1 MDATN
6 ANEDLSEENTMHA
19 EPTYTFDEDSGRTVV
34 NNEPWRAALHK
45 RKARKQG
52 LTSAENS
59 ANKTTASHPATNQR
73 TSPNLQQRRLLPPL
87 PEDHYKVIYRPKPG
101 MKLSTFREEEISA
114 SLAQACRMNFSEF
127 CKKVITQ
134 TQWHQNLIVT
144 STDSEDLTIAL
155 SEITQ
160 LTIRNQTHEVT
171 PYIKPL
177 PGTVR
182 GVIHGL
188 TPGTPS
194 HRLMELL
201 AANEQCE
208 ILHARMLGNST
219 SAVLTFQGPHV
230 PFYVRLASAYT
241 RCKPYRR
248 TVQYCKTCG
257 AFGHRKDIC
266 PNPENNSCPRC
277 GATNIT
283 EEHTCSI
290 KCKLCELPHETASK
304 DCKGKLRPN
313 PKNKRASPPP
323 PPHAELHV
331 TVPPASSIPPANQP
345 DPPRGRSQSRN
356 RNNGSL
362 LQTNNHVSWT
372 DMFKNTAKANS
383 LSSPQHSKYAEN
395 IEALRQQNASLQHQL
410 DEQRRQA
417 QAQQEEYRRQKE
429 SLQRQLREQAQQAQE
444 RQQELERKLDI
455 LLGQIQ
461 PRSQAPATEAI
472 ADTQLLAVEQRLA
485 NTLENM
491 FKTSMDTIINRTAA
505 MINDVNTNLTQRLE
519 KAFQRI
525 TAIEKD
531 ITKERKK
538 PKYPHREVE
547 MDETL
552 NIPDDAV

>member
-1 MDATN
+1 MDAMK
-6 ANEDLSEENTMHA
+6 ANEDLSEENIMHA
-19 EPTYTFDEDSGRTVV
+19 ETTYSFDEDSGRTVA
-34 NNEPWRAALHK
+34 NNAPWREALHK

-52 LTSAENS
+52 LTNAEIP
-59 ANKTTASHPATNQR
+59 ATRTTAIYPTTSLR
-73 TSPNLQQRRLLPPL
+73 TSPNPQRRPLPPL
-87 PEDHYKVIYRPKPG
+87 PDDQYKVIYRPKPG
-101 MKLSTFREEEISA
+101 MKLSTFREEEITA
-114 SLAQACRMNFSEF
+114 SLAQACRMNVPDF

-160 LTIRNQTHEVT
+160 LTIGNQTHEVT

-201 AANEQCE
+201 AANDQCE
-208 ILHARMLGNST
+208 ILHARMLGKSS

-241 RCKPYRR
+241 RCKPYLR

-266 PNPENNSCPRC
+266 PNPENNSCTRC
-277 GATNIT
+277 GAANIT
-283 EEHTCSI
+283 EEHTCPI

-313 PKNKRASPPP
+313 PKNKRTPPP
-323 PPHAELHV
+323 PPPPANQLHASR
-331 TVPPASSIPPANQP
+331 PPASTNPPANQP
-345 DPPRGRSQSRN
+345 NTPRGRSQSRN
-356 RNNGSL
+356 RNNGSPV
-362 LQTNNHVSWT
+362 QTSNHVSWA
-372 DMFKNTAKANS
+372 DKIKNTTKA
-383 LSSPQHSKYAEN
+383 LSSPQQSKYAES
-395 IEALRQQNASLQHQL
+395 IEALRQQNASLQQQL
-410 DEQRRQA
+410 DDQRRQA
-417 QAQQEEYRRQKE
+417 QAQQEEYHRQKE
-429 SLQRQLREQAQQAQE
+429 SLEKQLREQAQQAQA
-444 RQQELERKLDI
+444 RQRELERKLDM

-461 PRSQAPATEAI
+461 PRSQVSTAETTDPQLI
-472 ADTQLLAVEQRLA
+472 ALEQRLA
-485 NTLENM
+485 TTLENM
-491 FKTSMDTIINRTAA
+491 FQTSMETIINRAAA
-505 MINDVNTNLTQRLE
+505 MIDTVNTNLTQQLE

-525 TAIEKD
+525 TALEKD
-531 ITKERKK
+531 NTKERKK

-552 NIPDDAV
+552 NDQDDAV